1 MKIFLKISCLLM
13 VISIFHTHY
22 KAFKEEVTN
31 FANRRNDL
39 NELGKFVYSQNQKV
53 EKFFPSENISVFF
66 GADKPFLFYSPNIS
80 DIKYDLI
87 FKSDKNQSLKLFTSI
102 DGKIRLESFQFRL
115 LMMQNKKNES
125 KIIEYFCRNLFNT
138 YKKIKKINI
147 SIVMKNGKNSKI
159 FNRYEVSRN
168 N

>member
-1 MKIFLKISCLLM
+1 
-13 VISIFHTHY
+13 
-22 KAFKEEVTN
+22 
-31 FANRRNDL
+31 
-39 NELGKFVYSQNQKV
+39 
-53 EKFFPSENISVFF
+53 
-66 GADKPFLFYSPNIS
+66 
-80 DIKYDLI
+80 
-87 FKSDKNQSLKLFTSI
+87 
-102 DGKIRLESFQFRL
+102 
-115 LMMQNKKNES
+115 MMQNKKNES